1 VPASCYTGA
10 VQRESAAAERM
21 RLAFELAEFGEAM
34 FRQRLRRD
42 RPDLTEA
49 EIDALVDAWRQRRPG
64 AEHGDA
70 DGRLVAWP
78 RRP

>member
-1 VPASCYTGA
+1 
-10 VQRESAAAERM
+10 M
-21 RLAFELAEFGEAM
+21 RLAFELAELGEAM

-42 RPDLTEA
+42 RPGLTEG

-70 DGRLVAWP
+70 EGRPVPWP

>member
-1 VPASCYTGA
+1 
-10 VQRESAAAERM
+10 M
-21 RLAFELAEFGEAM
+21 RLALELAEVGEAM

-42 RPDLTEA
+42 RPGLSVS
-49 EIDALVDAWRQRRPG
+49 EIDALVDAWRQRRPR

-70 DGRLVAWP
+70 EGRSVAWP

>member
-1 VPASCYTGA
+1 L
-10 VQRESAAAERM
+10 
-21 RLAFELAEFGEAM
+21 RLAFELAELSEAM

-42 RPDLTEA
+42 RPERTDQ

-70 DGRLVAWP
+70 VGTPVPWP

>member
-1 VPASCYTGA
+1 ME
-10 VQRESAAAERM
+10 RESVAAERM
-21 RLAFELAEFGEAM
+21 RLAFELAELGEAM

-42 RPDLTEA
+42 RPQLSES
-49 EIDALVDAWRQRRPG
+49 EIDSLVDAWRQRRPG

-70 DGRLVAWP
+70 KGRPVAWP